1 MEAGAKGFVGK
12 PFEVSNLL
20 TTIRNILDEE

>member
-12 PFEVSNLL
+12 PFDVSHLL
-20 TTIRNILDEE
+20 KAVRDILDED

>member
-12 PFEVSNLL
+12 PFDVSHML
-20 TTIRNILDEE
+20 TTVRNILDEE

>member
-12 PFEVSNLL
+12 PFDVSHML
-20 TTIRNILDEE
+20 TTVRTILDED